1 MVSQDNRLVPVS
13 PLDRGLD
20 RPLSDLAQTKGYGL
34 AATEPTTIRDY
45 LFIILKR

>member
-34 AATEPTTIRDY
+34 AATG
-45 LFIILKR
+45 